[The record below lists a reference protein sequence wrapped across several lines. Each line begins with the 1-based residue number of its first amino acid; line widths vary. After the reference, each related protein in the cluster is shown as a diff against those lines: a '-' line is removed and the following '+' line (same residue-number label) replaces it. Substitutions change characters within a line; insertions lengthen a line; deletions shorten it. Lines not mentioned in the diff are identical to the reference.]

1 VFIDLFLLL
10 LFTTNFKG
18 YLFMQQI
25 KKTSIATALGAVVIG
40 SLASV
45 SAHATTNPFG
55 IQSLE
60 SGFMQEATE
69 GKCGEGK
76 CGGDKAKKVAKNM
89 KEGKCGEGKCGGDK
103 AKKAAKEGKCGEGKC
118 GGDKAKKTAKE
129 GKCGEGKCGG
139 QA

>member
-1 VFIDLFLLL
+1 M
-10 LFTTNFKG
+10 KK
-18 YLFMQQI
+18 I
-25 KKTSIATALGAVVIG
+25 KKTTIATALGAVVIG

-45 SAHATTNPFG
+45 SAQANTSPFSVH
-55 IQSLE
+55 SLE
-60 SGFMQEATE
+60 SGYMQSATE

-76 CGGDKAKKVAKNM
+76 CGGDKAEKAAKTM

-103 AKKAAKEGKCGEGKC
+103 AEKAS
-118 GGDKAKKTAKE
+118 KTKKE